1 MQNILVQTNM
11 KNIFIFD
18 ISKIFHIRNIAYE
31 KDFQNFVNENYFQQL
46 MKKFLNYFLKIV
58 PIYFLRIFFI
68 LEILHMKIVSK
79 TRDINSYLFEY
90 RFQQGCGRAHKNILP
105 KIGRF
110 RVCRTLKIG
119 PIWPSERLKGLSGTT
134 TLLGRC

>member
-18 ISKIFHIRNIAYE
+18 ISKIFHIRKIAYE

-58 PIYFLRIFFI
+58 PIYFLGIFFI

-90 RFQQGCGRAHKNILP
+90 RFQ
-105 KIGRF
+105 
-110 RVCRTLKIG
+110 
-119 PIWPSERLKGLSGTT
+119 
-134 TLLGRC
+134 